1 MCLLLGEGLCGRE
14 VLQVPV
20 ISYHIDWGTC
30 TFEVVTP
37 MFERVVYCREFFVMN
52 IVVGFCVFERPGV
65 KHNWVKVA
73 VRSTDGQDCSK
84 GVVRGVSFYHDGG
97 VRDPMRKY
105 WRRGEGFL

>member
-1 MCLLLGEGLCGRE
+1 M
-14 VLQVPV
+14 QVPV

-37 MFERVVYCREFFVMN
+37 TFEHVIYCCEFFVMN
-52 IVVGFCVFERPGV
+52 IVVGFCVFECLGV
-65 KHNWVKVA
+65 KHHWVKVT

-97 VRDPMRKY
+97 VWDPMHKHRCH
-105 WRRGEGFL
+105 GEGFLNSLVC